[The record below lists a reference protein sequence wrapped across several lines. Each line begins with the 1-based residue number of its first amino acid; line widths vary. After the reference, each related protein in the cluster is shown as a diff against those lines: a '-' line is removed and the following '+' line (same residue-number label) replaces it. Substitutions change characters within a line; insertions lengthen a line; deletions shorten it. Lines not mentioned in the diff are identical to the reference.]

1 MEGGCNG
8 YGPVSDSSPTR
19 LPFSTDSYFTLSLLQ
34 NNFFLL
40 LAIELTT
47 TLFLPLG
54 LPGQPVLISWLRPIP
69 SFHGLLKYGLF
80 HLSTTVF
87 L

>member
-1 MEGGCNG
+1 MRTG
-8 YGPVSDSSPTR
+8 SDLFLDST
-19 LPFSTDSYFTLSLLQ
+19 PFIDGLVFTLSLLQ
-34 NNFFLL
+34 NSFSLL

-54 LPGQPVLISWLRPIP
+54 LPGQPILISWLRPIP
-69 SFHGLLKYGLF
+69 SFHGLLKYGLSL
-80 HLSTTVF
+80 LSTTVF